1 MENDSID
8 QSEVSKHARL
18 VEVPGIPFRE
28 PHVWRIRSDHFPA
41 SSYII
46 ESDSALRILLEPWI
60 VGAQLAYL
68 ARSSSVDF
76 LRTAFA
82 VSREFR
88 DSNLENI
95 TEVVPLAG
103 ALYYNVA
110 EAFEQVFGETVSTCF
125 IGAKRHLTPS
135 GWVTGLAYENFEA
148 MPAKPVILIGD
159 TIATGGTSESII
171 QSVLDHRGDA
181 KAVIVYAIAG
191 GVRGAVR
198 LKSLAD
204 RVDVPFYL
212 FYSNAA
218 FGVEDN
224 GTDMPWLH
232 PGTICSPEVRNRAIE
247 AYGPELGRRWCSVWD
262 WGDRAKNPVRHLEQL
277 RARCERE
284 LAAGVSGN
292 TRRIL
297 DKVTEETARALD
309 RIRRPLSPVA

>member
-1 MENDSID
+1 MGSDAID
-8 QSEVSKHARL
+8 QSEISKHARL
-18 VEVPGIPFRE
+18 MEVPGIPFQE
-28 PHVWRIRSDHFPA
+28 PHVRRIRSDHFPS

-82 VSREFR
+82 ISHEFR
-88 DSNLENI
+88 TSNLENI

-110 EAFEQVFGETVSTCF
+110 EAFEQVFGETLSTCF

-135 GWVTGLAYENFEA
+135 GWVTSLAYENFEA
-148 MPAKPVILIGD
+148 MPARPVVLIGD
-159 TIATGGTSESII
+159 TIATGGTTACIIESMLNH
-171 QSVLDHRGDA
+171 SHDA
-181 KAVIVYAIAG
+181 QAVIVYAIAG

-204 RVDVPFYL
+204 RLDVPVYL
-212 FYSNAA
+212 FHSNAA
-218 FGVEDN
+218 FGVEAN

-232 PGTICSPEVRNRAIE
+232 PGTICSPEVRSKALD

-277 RARCERE
+277 RARCEQE
-284 LAAGVSGN
+284 LAAGASGN

-297 DKVTEETARALD
+297 NKVMQETARALD
-309 RIRRPLSPVA
+309 RIRRPLSPAV